1 MASSRTVIKREDTVF
16 ESIETQS
23 ELLHYLINCFK
34 QGKISEIEIP
44 IENSIS
50 NDKGVEL
57 FPKGTLIKINFT
69 RGRDKDNFYLNG
81 EFVFHEVDD
90 FVEDGGGGNEPSA
103 ESTGKLKRKDDMIIN
118 WHLSIHDRDPEEQER
133 ISKKI
138 QKGQILTAKE
148 KSYWNQGSIHLKYNI
163 SNKKEVIVKLRAN
176 EKQDEQNILVFA
188 DKTKSNWEG
197 RLFRTLLR
205 CVNNA
210 LFNFKKIC
218 DDLGSK
224 KKRKSS
230 KKKRKSSKKKIKYSK
245 KKRKSSK
252 KKRKPTKNKA
262 TKKKKRS

>member
-103 ESTGKLKRKDDMIIN
+103 ESTGKFKRKDDMIIN

-148 KSYWNQGSIHLKYNI
+148 KSYWNIKNKVR
-163 SNKKEVIVKLRAN
+163 SN
-176 EKQDEQNILVFA
+176 
-188 DKTKSNWEG
+188 
-197 RLFRTLLR
+197 TL
-205 CVNNA
+205 ND
-210 LFNFKKIC
+210 FN
-218 DDLGSK
+218 
-224 KKRKSS
+224 SS
-230 KKKRKSSKKKIKYSK
+230 KACLKSLIQNSVEKRLISDVPIG
-245 KKRKSSK
+245 
-252 KKRKPTKNKA
+252 TF
-262 TKKKKRS
+262 